1 MTQSP
6 ADVGHCI
13 KCGRE
18 VAPDES
24 ICEICNRAGMT
35 APSATQYHGTI
46 VAAILLAVVGLAV
59 AASLSMRGV
68 GPYSAEVRG
77 VAAADPGY
85 TIIIDV
91 TNQGTAAGR
100 AKCQVIALDGE
111 GRRLRTA
118 NAISERL
125 DGGASTTVTFSI
137 PGLEVEPASVT
148 TTCS

>member
-6 ADVGHCI
+6 ADVRHCI

-18 VAPDES
+18 VGPDES
-24 ICEICNRAGMT
+24 ICEVCNRAGMT

-68 GPYSAEVRG
+68 GPYSAVVRS
-77 VAAADPGY
+77 VAAADPGF
-85 TIIIDV
+85 TITIDV

-100 AKCQVIALDGE
+100 AKCQVIALDAE
-111 GRRLRTA
+111 GRQLRAA
-118 NAISERL
+118 NAVSERL
-125 DGGASTTVTFSI
+125 GGGASATVTFHI

>member
-6 ADVGHCI
+6 AEVGHCI

-68 GPYSAEVRG
+68 GPYSAEVRD
-77 VAAADPGY
+77 VATADPGY
-85 TIIIDV
+85 TITIDV

-111 GRRLRTA
+111 GRQLRAA

-125 DGGASTTVTFSI
+125 DGGATATVTFTI